1 MTNFGRRLKE
11 YANPRQVNS
20 EHPLAKAIVQ
30 YAKKFGRDEEN
41 HVWPEAKDFAA
52 ITGHGVKASVGNKE
66 VIVGNKSLMA
76 ESGIDIPAEA
86 SEILAETERM
96 AQTGIIASI
105 DREITGIIAIS
116 DPLKPGAREVIS
128 LLSSMNVK
136 SIMGTGD
143 NWGTANAI
151 AKEVGIDTV
160 MAEAKPDQKA
170 AKVEELQVLTT
181 I

>member
-1 MTNFGRRLKE
+1 MVDVLKE
-11 YANPRQVNS
+11 SANPRQVNS

-30 YAKKFGRDEEN
+30 YANKFGRDEVN
-41 HVWPEAKDFAA
+41 HVWPEAQDFTA
-52 ITGHGVKASVGNKE
+52 ITGHGVKASVGNKQ
-66 VIVGNKSLMA
+66 VIVGNKNLMV

-128 LLSSMNVK
+128 LLSSMKVK
-136 SIMGTGD
+136 SIMVTGD

-170 AKVEELQVLTT
+170 EKVKELQVLTT